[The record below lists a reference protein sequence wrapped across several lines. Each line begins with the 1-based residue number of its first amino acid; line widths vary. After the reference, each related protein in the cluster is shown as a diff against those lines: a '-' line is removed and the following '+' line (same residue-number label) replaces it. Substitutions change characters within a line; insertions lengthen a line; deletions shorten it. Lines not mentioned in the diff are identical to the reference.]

1 MPPPSRAHTTAAASH
16 QTRQNRNARARHSLD
31 NTGFSIDSSEL
42 PSGLIVDYSIDDIVR
57 PGNIADLRR
66 GQQAESV
73 HLDDE
78 DEDDRTADIDAEE
91 GDLDGAP
98 STSGDPLPPRGLKE
112 ISSLASWTVST
123 SKPGCGVAALRH
135 PSSSLFWQSDGPQPH
150 LLTVHFFKQVAVSHI
165 RIYLD
170 FENDESYTPT
180 RMQFW
185 AGTGLHDL
193 IEFADMQFEQPRG
206 WIPVD
211 FSQVGPIEDED
222 NEDPDSIDWSKRPLL
237 RCFILQVRI
246 LENHQNG
253 KDTHLRG
260 LQIFARDERAEENIG
275 LMEDDADTREG
286 ARVDRM
292 DIPVRSKEKRKRSE
306 GLPRL
311 KKASFMMEPELR

>member
-1 MPPPSRAHTTAAASH
+1 M
-16 QTRQNRNARARHSLD
+16 
-31 NTGFSIDSSEL
+31 SSD
-42 PSGLIVDYSIDDIVR
+42 PSGIS
-57 PGNIADLRR
+57 DLDP
-66 GQQAESV
+66 SV
-73 HLDDE
+73 LSYRWFTLLMNKLHLPQDPSYAKCTLTSTQPHGALTDF
-78 DEDDRTADIDAEE
+78 
-91 GDLDGAP
+91 LDGAP

-150 LLTVHFFKQVAVSHI
+150 LLTVHFFKQVAVAHI

-211 FSQVGPIEDED
+211 FSQVGPIEEED
-222 NEDPDSIDWSKRPLL
+222 NEDPES
-237 RCFILQVRI
+237 
-246 LENHQNG
+246 
-253 KDTHLRG
+253 
-260 LQIFARDERAEENIG
+260 
-275 LMEDDADTREG
+275 
-286 ARVDRM
+286 
-292 DIPVRSKEKRKRSE
+292 
-306 GLPRL
+306 
-311 KKASFMMEPELR
+311 

>member
-1 MPPPSRAHTTAAASH
+1 MPPPSRAHTTAAGSQ
-16 QTRQNRNARARHSLD
+16 QTRPNRNARARHSLD

-42 PSGLIVDYSIDDIVR
+42 PSGLIVDYSIDDVVR
-57 PGNIADLRR
+57 PGNIAEFRR
-66 GQQAESV
+66 GQQTENL

-78 DEDDRTADIDAEE
+78 DEDDGDVDIDPEE
-91 GDLDGAP
+91 VDPDGAP

-150 LLTVHFFKQVAVSHI
+150 LLSVHFFKQVAVAHI

-211 FSQVGPIEDED
+211 FSQVGLIEEED

-260 LQIFARDERAEENIG
+260 LQIFARDERAGENTG
-275 LMEDDADTREG
+275 LMEDDADTKEG

-292 DIPVRSKEKRKRSE
+292 DMPVRSKEKRKRSE
-306 GLPRL
+306 GLPKL

>member
-1 MPPPSRAHTTAAASH
+1 MTTRALTL
-16 QTRQNRNARARHSLD
+16 HS
-31 NTGFSIDSSEL
+31 
-42 PSGLIVDYSIDDIVR
+42 DD
-57 PGNIADLRR
+57 
-66 GQQAESV
+66 
-73 HLDDE
+73 
-78 DEDDRTADIDAEE
+78 
-91 GDLDGAP
+91 AP
-98 STSGDPLPPRGLKE
+98 SSTTGDQLPPAGLKE

-135 PSSSLFWQSDGPQPH
+135 PSPSMFWQSDGPQPH
-150 LLTVHFFKQVAVSHI
+150 FLTVHFFKQVAIAHI

-211 FSQVGPIEDED
+211 FSQVGPVEEGDDIN
-222 NEDPDSIDWSKRPLL
+222 NEHLDTVDWTKRPLL
-237 RCFILQVRI
+237 RCFILQIRI

-260 LQIFARDERAEENIG
+260 LQMFALDEKVEEKSG
-275 LMEDDADTREG
+275 LGEVGEDGNVEKDKKDMA
-286 ARVDRM
+286 
-292 DIPVRSKEKRKRSE
+292 VRPKEEKRRRSE
-306 GLPRL
+306 GLTKLR
-311 KKASFMMEPELR
+311 KASFMMEPELR

>member
-1 MPPPSRAHTTAAASH
+1 M
-16 QTRQNRNARARHSLD
+16 
-31 NTGFSIDSSEL
+31 SSD
-42 PSGLIVDYSIDDIVR
+42 PSGIS
-57 PGNIADLRR
+57 DLDP
-66 GQQAESV
+66 SV
-73 HLDDE
+73 LSYRWFTLLMNKLHLPQDPSYAKCTLTSTQPHGALTDF
-78 DEDDRTADIDAEE
+78 
-91 GDLDGAP
+91 LDGAP
-98 STSGDPLPPRGLKE
+98 SASGDPLPPRGLKE

-150 LLTVHFFKQVAVSHI
+150 LLTVHFFKQAAVAHI

-211 FSQVGPIEDED
+211 FSQVGPIEEED
-222 NEDPDSIDWSKRPLL
+222 NEDPESIDWSKRPLL

-275 LMEDDADTREG
+275 LMEDDADTKEG

-292 DIPVRSKEKRKRSE
+292 DMPVRSKEKRKRSE
-306 GLPRL
+306 GLPKL

>member
-1 MPPPSRAHTTAAASH
+1 MSS
-16 QTRQNRNARARHSLD
+16 
-31 NTGFSIDSSEL
+31 DSSGI
-42 PSGLIVDYSIDDIVR
+42 S
-57 PGNIADLRR
+57 
-66 GQQAESV
+66 
-73 HLDDE
+73 
-78 DEDDRTADIDAEE
+78 
-91 GDLDGAP
+91 DLDSSVLSYHGAP

-150 LLTVHFFKQVAVSHI
+150 LLTVHFFKQVAVAHI

-206 WIPVD
+206 WIPID
-211 FSQVGPIEDED
+211 FSQVGPIEEED
-222 NEDPDSIDWSKRPLL
+222 NEYPDSIDWSKRPLL

-260 LQIFARDERAEENIG
+260 LQIFARDERAEENTG
-275 LMEDDADTREG
+275 LMEDDADTKEG

-292 DIPVRSKEKRKRSE
+292 NIPVRSKEKRKRSE
-306 GLPRL
+306 GLPKL

>member
-1 MPPPSRAHTTAAASH
+1 MPPPSRAHTTAAGSYQA
-16 QTRQNRNARARHSLD
+16 RQNRSARARHSLD
-31 NTGFSIDSSEL
+31 DTGFSIDSSEL
-42 PSGLIVDYSIDDIVR
+42 PSGLIVDYSIDDVVR
-57 PGNIADLRR
+57 PSNIAELRR
-66 GQQAESV
+66 GQQIENV

-78 DEDDRTADIDAEE
+78 DEDDEDADIEE
-91 GDLDGAP
+91 GELDGAP
-98 STSGDPLPPRGLKE
+98 ASTSGDQLPPTGLKE

-135 PSSSLFWQSDGPQPH
+135 PSTSLFWQSDGPQPH
-150 LLTVHFFKQVAVSHI
+150 LLTVHFFKQVAVAHI

-211 FSQVGPIEDED
+211 FSQV
-222 NEDPDSIDWSKRPLL
+222 
-237 RCFILQVRI
+237 RI

-260 LQIFARDERAEENIG
+260 LQIFARDERAEDGG
-275 LMEDDADTREG
+275 LAEGVDAKEG
-286 ARVDRM
+286 ALADRVDM
-292 DIPVRSKEKRKRSE
+292 PVRSKEKRTRSE
-306 GLPRL
+306 SLPKL
-311 KKASFMMEPELR
+311 KKASWMMEPELR

>member
-1 MPPPSRAHTTAAASH
+1 MSTPPYCRTVRLPNDHQPAMSH
-16 QTRQNRNARARHSLD
+16 ANSTLHDITPKTQRSL
-31 NTGFSIDSSEL
+31 TVI
-42 PSGLIVDYSIDDIVR
+42 P
-57 PGNIADLRR
+57 
-66 GQQAESV
+66 
-73 HLDDE
+73 
-78 DEDDRTADIDAEE
+78 
-91 GDLDGAP
+91 DGAP
-98 STSGDPLPPRGLKE
+98 ASTSGDQLPPTGLKE

-135 PSSSLFWQSDGPQPH
+135 PSTSLFWQSDGPQPH
-150 LLTVHFFKQVAVSHI
+150 LLTVHFFKQVAVAHI

-211 FSQVGPIEDED
+211 FSQVGPIEDDE
-222 NEDPDSIDWSKRPLL
+222 EEPESIDWSKRPLL

-260 LQIFARDERAEENIG
+260 LQIFACDERADDGG
-275 LMEDDADTREG
+275 LAEGVDAKEG
-286 ARVDRM
+286 ALADRVDM
-292 DIPVRSKEKRKRSE
+292 PVRSKEKRTRSE
-306 GLPRL
+306 GLPKL
-311 KKASFMMEPELR
+311 KKASWMMEPELR

>member
-1 MPPPSRAHTTAAASH
+1 MPPPSRAHNTAAGSYQA
-16 QTRQNRNARARHSLD
+16 RQNRSARARHSLD
-31 NTGFSIDSSEL
+31 DTGFSIDSSEL
-42 PSGLIVDYSIDDIVR
+42 PSGLIVDYSIDDVVR
-57 PGNIADLRR
+57 PSNIAELRR
-66 GQQAESV
+66 GQQIENV

-78 DEDDRTADIDAEE
+78 DEDDEDADIEE
-91 GDLDGAP
+91 GELDGAP
-98 STSGDPLPPRGLKE
+98 ASTSGDQLPPTGLKE

-135 PSSSLFWQSDGPQPH
+135 PSTSLFWQSDGPQPH
-150 LLTVHFFKQVAVSHI
+150 LLTVHFFKQVAVAHI

-211 FSQVGPIEDED
+211 FSQV
-222 NEDPDSIDWSKRPLL
+222 
-237 RCFILQVRI
+237 RI

-260 LQIFARDERAEENIG
+260 LQIFARDERAEDGG
-275 LMEDDADTREG
+275 LAEGVDAKEG
-286 ARVDRM
+286 ALADRVDM
-292 DIPVRSKEKRKRSE
+292 PVRSKEKRTRSE
-306 GLPRL
+306 GLPKL
-311 KKASFMMEPELR
+311 KKASWMMEPELR